1 MMNRAM
7 RQSALPVV
15 VVVALAG
22 CAGNRPP
29 PVAQYEYVAPVLP
42 APETVAPSPAPP
54 RRWHLVP
61 QAEAAPPRTFDPPPH
76 LPPQPIDPSG
86 SYDCVGW
93 WRLCHLWS
101 GS

>member
-1 MMNRAM
+1 MSSRAFM
-7 RQSALPVV
+7 AAVLL
-15 VVVALAG
+15 LAG
-22 CAGNRPP
+22 CADNRPP
-29 PVAQYEYVAPVLP
+29 QYEYVAPARS
-42 APETVAPSPAPP
+42 APVAVAPPPVFDPAPP
-54 RRWHLVP
+54 PAPQRSWHVVP